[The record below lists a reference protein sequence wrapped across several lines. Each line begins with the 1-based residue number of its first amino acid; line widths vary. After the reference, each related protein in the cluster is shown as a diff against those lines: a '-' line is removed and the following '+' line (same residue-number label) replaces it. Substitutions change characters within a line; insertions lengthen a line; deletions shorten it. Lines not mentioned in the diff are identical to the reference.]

1 MYESILIFELRKPEG
16 EAAQP
21 RSLWLRLAARLRKQ
35 PAEEP
40 LELTDVLPL
49 ALGLACGGALFDGC
63 P

>member
-1 MYESILIFELRKPEG
+1 LLRPIPKVVLKVLEAELVRHGLVKDAG
-16 EAAQP
+16 G
-21 RSLWLRLAARLRKQ
+21 LRKQ